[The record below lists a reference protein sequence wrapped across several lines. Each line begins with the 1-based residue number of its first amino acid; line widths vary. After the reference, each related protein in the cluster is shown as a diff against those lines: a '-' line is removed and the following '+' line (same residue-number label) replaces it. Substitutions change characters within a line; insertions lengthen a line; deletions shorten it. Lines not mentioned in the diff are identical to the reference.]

1 MVNPST
7 FKFFYQY
14 HKTQG
19 TFPDSIYILNMSKQE
34 KITKVWVN
42 AEDLTQDPEFLKAQ
56 ETEFPE
62 FPENEKEGPSRR
74 DFLKYVGFGIGAAT
88 LASCEIPL
96 KKAIPYVV
104 KPEEIVP
111 GVANYYASTFVKGG
125 DCVPVLVKTR
135 EGRPIKIEGHP
146 LAFTQGGTSARS
158 QASVLD
164 LYDTNRVKGPGKV
177 TKETSLGSKV
187 EKYVVSPMSWND
199 LDKEIGGKL
208 NASSKI
214 RIVSHTVMSPTL
226 LTAIEQFKATYK
238 NAKHVQYEPFSTSAI
253 LQANKE
259 AFGKAWI
266 PNYRF
271 DKAKCVVGIECDF
284 LGTWVSPT
292 EYAADYIKNRKL
304 NDEQSATA
312 AKSMSVHFQIES
324 HMSLTG
330 SNADQRV
337 LIKPS
342 EIASAVKML
351 FNEVAA
357 LTGNGG
363 GGGAATFAWPKA
375 TAGIKAAAKK
385 LVERKKDGALVVCG
399 TNDVNV
405 QKVVNGINEMLGAYG
420 KTILWDGFSKQ
431 RNDND
436 ADIKKLVAEMNSLDA
451 VIIMDAN
458 PAFDIPG
465 LAADFAK
472 GLDAMTAAGKVTVS
486 FNGSIDE
493 TGAKCTYMAPDHNYL
508 ESWGDASP
516 KQGEYYL
523 IQPTIS
529 PIFDTRAAGLTFLS
543 WAGAKPKGEQPYYE
557 YLKSF
562 WKTKLFPL
570 QHKYHSAQS
579 FWDNVLHD
587 GMFVLSDRSKEPKIV
602 AAATAVA
609 VEENVEAP
617 VTEETHTNENHT
629 DHTAEVAS
637 DSTATVIA
645 SSGALGIAQSALGSL
660 GAAGGD
666 DFEVVFYQT
675 INMGSGQYAN
685 NPWLQEMPDPIMRTT
700 WDNFISIPIEWDGDN
715 NYKTPFGNIKDGDIA
730 EVTIGGTAYKLPV
743 FRQFG
748 QHQKV
753 IAIGLGYGR
762 SIAGLAGSLVG
773 KDLFPECKDFKYYA
787 AGGGDLK
794 KVGRD
799 GMFATVQLHHTYG
812 LTTTNDD
819 GSVKVDESTGKDF
832 NVDEQILGHRGF
844 QGSLTNRSVFFQSTA
859 VELEESIKE
868 LKKKRKEYQYLNS
881 KGLYPSRNEF
891 YGMGHWWAM
900 SIDLNACIGCG
911 ACTIACIAENNVP
924 VVGKFEVSKAHE
936 MTWLRIDRYFYGDEE
951 TPNTAYMPMMCQHCD
966 NAPCENVCPVAAT
979 NHSSEGLNQ
988 MTYNRCI
995 GTRYCANNC
1004 PYKVRRFNWLDY
1016 TSADLFPSNEVNVN
1030 RGMENDE
1037 WYTFMTDSL
1046 TRMVLNPDVTVRSRG
1061 VIEKC
1066 SFCVQ
1071 RIQEGKLTAKVE
1083 GRGLNDGEIKTA
1095 CQTSCPTGAIMFG
1108 DRNDSK
1114 SEISTWMSSARGYL
1128 ALEEVNVRSSVTYL
1142 MKVINKG

>member
-1 MVNPST
+1 
-7 FKFFYQY
+7 
-14 HKTQG
+14 
-19 TFPDSIYILNMSKQE
+19 MSKQE

-42 AEDLTQDPEFLKAQ
+42 VEDLTQDPEFLNAQ

-88 LASCEIPL
+88 LASCEIPV
-96 KKAIPYVV
+96 KKAIPYLV

-111 GVANYYASTFVKGG
+111 GVANYYATTFVKGG

-146 LAFTQGGTSARS
+146 LAFTKGGTSARS

-164 LYDTNRVKGPGKV
+164 LYDTNRIKSPGKV
-177 TKETSLGSKV
+177 GKETPIGSKT
-187 EKYVVSPMSWND
+187 EKYVVAPMSWND
-199 LDKEIGGKL
+199 LDKEIGSKL
-208 NASSKI
+208 NANSKI

-226 LTAIEQFKATYK
+226 LTAIEQFKAKYPNTT
-238 NAKHVQYEPFSTSAI
+238 HVQYEPFSTSAI
-253 LQANKE
+253 LKANKE
-259 AFGKAWI
+259 MYDKAWI

-271 DKAKCVVGIECDF
+271 NKAKCLVGIDCDF

-304 NDEQSATA
+304 NDDSQAANATKA
-312 AKSMSVHFQIES
+312 MSVHYQIES
-324 HMSLTG
+324 QMSLTG

-337 LIKPS
+337 LVKPS
-342 EIASAVKML
+342 EMGMAVKML

-357 LTGNGG
+357 LTGKGSAG
-363 GGGAATFAWPKA
+363 TAVTFAWPKA
-375 TAGIKAAAKK
+375 AESIKAVAKK
-385 LVERKKDGALVVCG
+385 LVARSGEGSLVVCG
-399 TNDVNV
+399 VNDINV

-436 ADIKKLVAEMNSLDA
+436 DAIKQLVGELASVDA
-451 VIIMDAN
+451 LIIMDAN
-458 PAFDIPG
+458 PAFDLPG
-465 LAADFAK
+465 MAAQFAA
-472 GLDAMTAAGKVTVS
+472 GLQKLTESGKVTVS
-486 FNGSIDE
+486 FNASIDE
-493 TGAKCTYMAPDHNYL
+493 TGARCTYMAPDHNYL
-508 ESWGDASP
+508 ESWGDANP

-523 IQPTIS
+523 VQPTIK
-529 PIFDTRAAGLTFLS
+529 PIFDTRAAGLTFLK
-543 WAGAKPKGEQPYYE
+543 WANAAPKGEQPYYE
-557 YLKSF
+557 FLKSY
-562 WKTKLFPL
+562 WKANLYPL
-570 QHKYHSAQS
+570 QTQYYSAQS

-587 GMFVLSDRSKEPKIV
+587 GMFVLGDRSQEPKIGVV
-602 AAATAVA
+602 AK
-609 VEENVEAP
+609 ENVETPTDNQP
-617 VTEETHTNENHT
+617 VTEETTTVTTTTTTDTTTTTTTTTTTDENT
-629 DHTAEVAS
+629 VEDNTIADSGTALA
-637 DSTATVIA
+637 
-645 SSGALGIAQSALGSL
+645 IAQAALRNL
-660 GAAGGD
+660 GAAGGEGY
-666 DFEVVFYQT
+666 EVVFYQT

-715 NYKTPFGNIKDGDIA
+715 QYKTPFGNMKDGDIA
-730 EVTIGGTAYKLPV
+730 EITIGENTYKLPV

-748 QHQKV
+748 LHKNV

-787 AGGGDLK
+787 TGVGELK

-799 GMFATVQLHHTYG
+799 AMFATVQLHHTYG

-819 GSVKVDESTGKDF
+819 GSTKVDESTGKAF

-859 VELEESIKE
+859 KELETGIKT
-868 LKKKRKEYQYLNS
+868 LKAKRKEYQYLNS
-881 KGLYPSRNEF
+881 KGLYPSRNEY

-911 ACTIACIAENNVP
+911 ACTIACMAENNVP

-936 MTWLRIDRYFYGDEE
+936 MAWLRIDRYFYGDEE

-1016 TSADLFPSNEVNVN
+1016 TSADLFPANEVNMN

-1037 WYTFMTDSL
+1037 WYTFMTDNL

-1083 GRGLNDGEIKTA
+1083 GRGLKDGEIKTA

-1108 DRNDSK
+1108 DRNDSN
-1114 SEISTWMSSARGYL
+1114 SEISKWMSSARGYL

-1142 MKVINKG
+1142 MKVINRD